1 MKGIIYIIAFI
12 PFVTVCAQ
20 ETLPG
25 GIKGVSVWEIA
36 ESSQPGM
43 TRFRSALKD
52 TRKQEFNVTG
62 KAKTINNNQ
71 ALCFSDGAN
80 TVNST
85 LDLGRLQSF
94 SLFTVCQEADT
105 TIEKIIVSLEN
116 DSAAEMLFT
125 NRRMAVL
132 DMYRYASYN
141 RGLSL
146 FPRLYSYTQGKSSDT
161 GYVARRLRLGRPPR
175 NQHLPASVY
184 NGIIPEIILF
194 NRILSPKERQQV
206 ESYMAIKYGISLNQ
220 EFPVSYLNSRGEV
233 IWDAEKNESF
243 NCNIA
248 GVGRDDLSGLNQR
261 VSESTQTP
269 DLMKIGCLG
278 KLKNNTFLVWGDNAK
293 PLSLSE
299 ETGIRKLQRDW
310 KISAFNGKGD
320 SVFIK
325 TDMMALSEI
334 NPLREGEIF
343 WLMTDRSGTGK
354 YPFSQTDFIPFQPL
368 SPIDRIIIFRPVV
381 IDPDHSGTDVLTL
394 IAAPPFFSRSTVKP
408 PSCMLAQSGSIE
420 TDIAG
425 GDPPFDIV
433 LNGMSDNRFHVWC
446 RENSREH
453 VFKDVS
459 QGAYILNITDSKN
472 KTYSEKIWVSNS
484 TSWDTRLADRYTIPE
499 GAAIT
504 LNASEG
510 MPVPD
515 LDYSWIL
522 PDGMQVNS
530 ETIII
535 SQPGVYFLS
544 VTDADNCNS
553 TKEIEIKQ
561 SGKSDFRMV
570 ELFPNP
576 VNGLF
581 TLRIM
586 LEKEMDVN
594 VIITDVNGM
603 TLKQIFM
610 KNDRF
615 YSYSDMINPP
625 GIYFITLLSEKEKVT
640 LKLIVQ

>member
-25 GIKGVSVWEIA
+25 GIKGVSIWEIA
-36 ESSQPGM
+36 DTEPTGM
-43 TRFRSALKD
+43 SRFRSVLKD
-52 TRKQEFNVTG
+52 TRNNGFNVTG
-62 KAKTINNNQ
+62 KSKPINNNQ
-71 ALCFSDGAN
+71 ALYFSEGAN
-80 TVNST
+80 TLNST

-116 DSAAEMLFT
+116 DSTAEMVIT
-125 NRRMAVL
+125 NRRMAAL
-132 DMYRYASYN
+132 DVYRYENYSAGMN
-141 RGLSL
+141 L
-146 FPRLYSYTQGKSSDT
+146 FPRLYSYIRNKSSDT
-161 GYVARRLRLGRPPR
+161 GSIGRRFQLGRPPR
-175 NQHLPASVY
+175 NQHLPVSAYS
-184 NGIIPEIILF
+184 GLIPEIILF
-194 NRILSPKERQQV
+194 NRTISPKERQQV
-206 ESYMAIKYGISLNQ
+206 ESYLAIKYGISLNQ

-269 DLMKIGCLG
+269 GLMKIGCLG
-278 KLKNNTFLVWGDNAK
+278 KFKNNTFLVWGDNDK

-310 KISAFNGKGD
+310 KISAFNSKGD

-325 TDMMALSEI
+325 TDLMALSEI
-334 NPLREGEIF
+334 KPLREGEIF

-354 YPFSQTDFIPFQPL
+354 YPFSQTDFIPSQPL
-368 SPIDRIIIFRPVV
+368 SPFDKIIIFSPVV
-381 IDPDHSGTDVLTL
+381 IDPDLSGTDVLTL

-408 PSCMLAQSGSIE
+408 PSCLLAQSGLIE

-433 LNGMSDNRFHVWC
+433 LNGMSDSRFHI
-446 RENSREH
+446 RRIENGREH

-459 QGAYILNITDSKN
+459 QGAYILNITDSKD

-484 TSWDTRLADRYTIPE
+484 TLWDTKLADSYTIPG

-510 MPVPD
+510 IPA
-515 LDYSWIL
+515 LDHVYSWIL

-530 ETIII
+530 ETITI

-553 TKEIEIKQ
+553 TKEIRIKQ
-561 SGKSDFRMV
+561 SGKSDLRMV
-570 ELFPNP
+570 DLFPNP
-576 VNGLF
+576 VNGPF
-581 TLRIM
+581 TLRMM
-586 LEKEMDVN
+586 LEREMDVN
-594 VIITDVNGM
+594 IIITDVNGK

-610 KNDRF
+610 KNERF
-615 YSYSDMINPP
+615 YSYSDMIKQS
-625 GIYFITLLSEKEKVT
+625 GIYFITLLTEKEKVT